1 MASVTEL
8 YDLYTESLVRE
19 IIEKTKTCALTWVSL
34 GGSQFKATQIDTS
47 NNPSITWDF
56 YVTKTAIGNASAKY
70 TLDVK
75 QDSVA
80 ITSIVEGPLPHTARD
95 SVVQELYETVEIIV
109 MKLDKKLVS
118 ALQFVQGLE
127 GCSDA

>member
-1 MASVTEL
+1 MSP
-8 YDLYTESLVRE
+8 RR
-19 IIEKTKTCALTWVSL
+19 
-34 GGSQFKATQIDTS
+34 
-47 NNPSITWDF
+47 PSEMPQP
-56 YVTKTAIGNASAKY
+56 KY
-70 TLDVK
+70 NLDVK
-75 QDSVA
+75 QDGVA
-80 ITSIVEGPLPHTARD
+80 ITSIVEGPLPHTDRD